1 MSRSA
6 SSGKRNILTNAA
18 ANWLGYAGQILVAFF
33 LMPILNGAL
42 GNDRYGIWSL
52 VESILAYLVLLD
64 FGIGASVVRFVARFE
79 ATRDYDKVNRVF
91 STSVCIFLA
100 AGLLAMGLAV
110 GLAFLVLP
118 CFDKIPAELGP
129 EARWLLIIL
138 GVNLGLGLPLKVF
151 SCLLDALGRY
161 PVQNAVRLGSLL
173 ARTSLLL
180 IVARSEGGLVPLACV
195 IMGCNLLEYGTLSL
209 IAWRYLPELRFSFSL
224 ADREMLKTMRGYSV
238 DAFLAM
244 IAGRLSFQTAA
255 IVIGAFLGSTPI
267 TFFAIASRLVEY
279 SKDSFRALTQGLTP
293 AVSVMEA
300 HGDNAGIQRVLFNA
314 TRYVL
319 WMVLPLQAGLMILGQ
334 PFLRLWMKHDLR
346 IAENSYVPLLILATP
361 LVLALPQMVAARILY
376 GMGQLRWYARAAL
389 AEALVNL
396 LLSLALVVP
405 LGIEGVALGTALPN
419 LLGSSALVYYICR
432 TLDVRMTDYLRS
444 TFLAPLAA
452 VLLLGAG
459 WWAVVQGSGVTSWLT
474 LIATGAGGLAAY
486 LMFGL
491 LVEVGPRRIG
501 SFLQNHLP
509 LNPASQARAEPALAQ
524 GAPLERE

>member
-6 SSGKRNILTNAA
+6 NSGKRNILTNAA

-52 VESILAYLVLLD
+52 VESLLAYLVLLD

-79 ATRDYDKVNRVF
+79 AIRDYDKVNRVF
-91 STSVCIFLA
+91 STSICVFLA

-118 CFDKIPAELGP
+118 CFDKIPAELAP

-138 GVNLGLGLPLKVF
+138 GMNLGLGLPLKVF

-161 PVQNAVRLGSLL
+161 PIHNAARIGSLL
-173 ARTSLLL
+173 VRTSLLL
-180 IVARSEGGLVPLACV
+180 VVAWSGGGLVPLAWV

-209 IAWRYLPELRFSFSL
+209 FAWRYMPELRFSFSL
-224 ADREMLKTMRGYSV
+224 ADRETLRTMRGYSV

-244 IAGRLSFQTAA
+244 IAGRISFQTAA

-279 SKDSFRALTQGLTP
+279 SKDSFRAITQCLTP
-293 AVSVMEA
+293 AVSVLEA
-300 HGDNAGIQRVLFNA
+300 HGDQAGIQRVLFNA
-314 TRYVL
+314 TRYAL
-319 WMVLPLQAGLMILGQ
+319 WMVLPVQAGLMTLGE
-334 PFLRLWMKHDLR
+334 PFLRLWMKHDPH
-346 IAENSYVPLLILATP
+346 IAENSHLPLLILAAP

-376 GMGQLRWYARAAL
+376 GVGQLRWFARAAL

-396 LLSLALVVP
+396 LMSLVLVVP
-405 LGIEGVALGTALPN
+405 LGIEGVALGTAVPN
-419 LLGSSALVYYICR
+419 LVGSAALVYYICR
-432 TLDVRMTDYLRS
+432 KLDVRIAVYVRS
-444 TFLAPLAA
+444 TFLAPVAA
-452 VLLLGAG
+452 VVPLGAG
-459 WWAVVQGSGVTSWLT
+459 WWALTQGSGVTTWL
-474 LIATGAGGLAAY
+474 
-486 LMFGL
+486 
-491 LVEVGPRRIG
+491 
-501 SFLQNHLP
+501 S
-509 LNPASQARAEPALAQ
+509 
-524 GAPLERE
+524 